1 MNHEFAEAAN
11 AELRR
16 LRQMRYSIL
25 QGEGLREVA
34 RGAQD
39 RIAALEDA
47 LIGEDPLVRDAIAH
61 FTNLTDREAEDPDL
75 SQEFWGNEIWVCMD
89 IVHTRVAPG
98 SPGRVANGFA
108 IFRNTG
114 CLYRVEPDGAVED
127 DPIYV
132 PKGSPYGDN

>member
-16 LRQMRYSIL
+16 LRQIRYSIL

-34 RGAQD
+34 RGAQE
-39 RIAALEDA
+39 RIAALEET
-47 LIGEDPLVRDAIAH
+47 LIGDEPLIRDAVAH
-61 FTNLTDREAEDPDL
+61 LTSLTDRALEDPDL
-75 SQEFWGNEIWVCMD
+75 SREFWGNEIWVCMD
-89 IVHTRVAPG
+89 VVHTRVPPG
-98 SPGRVANGFA
+98 PGRVANGFA

-114 CLYRVEPDGAVED
+114 CLYRVESDGAVED

-132 PKGSPYGDN
+132 PKGSPYGEG